1 MRVCAL
7 IAAKN
12 EAVAIISTIDSI
24 ISAGVPKENV
34 YLVSDGSTDA
44 TVELALTR
52 EINVL
57 ALPINGGKSLA
68 IAKGIKHFNL
78 ASYDL
83 LALADAD
90 TTFEPGYFA
99 AMVRG
104 FEEFP
109 NAAIACGK
117 VKSRP
122 KNWLTAWRALQYAVG
137 HWLIKEGQNA
147 LRTINVA
154 AGCCSVFRMS
164 LFDQIWES
172 KPSIV
177 EDMMATLRAHDLGYD
192 VIYVRDAVVITA
204 DPQDLLRSYT
214 RQLIRWNGGAWSCT
228 RQLKMWGSTRRIALE
243 TQLVMSEGLVTSVLL
258 LLLPVWIYLFP
269 KTVETWLTIDG
280 GFMLFSATVVSLT
293 QKRWDILMYSPAY
306 VFLRFV
312 DSYLFLRSFYNAFFG
327 PQSGNLSWQSST
339 RYELTNEPRPRSAPA
354 IS

>member
-1 MRVCAL
+1 MKICAL

-12 EAVAIISTIDSI
+12 EAMAIVSTIDSI
-24 ISAGVPKENV
+24 IDAGVPKEDV
-34 YLVSDGSTDA
+34 YLVSDGSTDTTA
-44 TVELALTR
+44 ELALER
-52 EINVL
+52 GINVL
-57 ALPINGGKSLA
+57 ALTVNGGKSVA

-78 ASYDL
+78 KSYDL

-90 TTFEPGYFA
+90 TTFEAGYFD
-99 AMVRG
+99 AMKTG
-104 FEEFP
+104 FEKNP

-164 LFDQIWES
+164 LFDEVWES

-204 DPQDLLRSYT
+204 DPQDLIRSYS
-214 RQLIRWNGGAWSCT
+214 RQLVRWNGGAWTCT

-243 TQLVMSEGLVTSVLL
+243 TQLVLGEGLVTSLL
-258 LLLPVWIYLFP
+258 LVFMPVWFCLFP
-269 KTVETWLTIDG
+269 RTVETWFTIDS
-280 GFMLFSATVVSLT
+280 GFMFLSAAIASIT
-293 QKRWDILMYSPAY
+293 QKRWDIILYSPTY
-306 VFLRFV
+306 ILLRFV
-312 DSYLFLRSFYNAFFG
+312 DSYLFLRSFVKAFFQT
-327 PQSGNLSWQSST
+327 QSKQLSWQSST
-339 RYELTNEPRPRSAPA
+339 RYKLT
-354 IS
+354 

>member
-1 MRVCAL
+1 MKVCAL

-12 EAVAIISTIDSI
+12 EAVAIVSTIDSI
-24 ISAGVPKENV
+24 ISAGIDKKDI
-34 YLVSDGSTDA
+34 YLVSDGSTDDTA
-44 TVELALTR
+44 PLAAER
-52 EINVL
+52 GINVL
-57 ALPINGGKSLA
+57 ELPVNGGKSLA

-99 AMVRG
+99 AMVRA
-104 FEEFP
+104 FEKFP

-137 HWLIKEGQNA
+137 HWLIKEGQHA
-147 LRTINVA
+147 LGTINVA

-164 LFDQIWES
+164 LFDQVWES
-172 KPSIV
+172 RPSIV

-214 RQLIRWNGGAWSCT
+214 RQLIRWNGGAWTCT
-228 RQLKMWGSTRRIALE
+228 R
-243 TQLVMSEGLVTSVLL
+243 
-258 LLLPVWIYLFP
+258 
-269 KTVETWLTIDG
+269 
-280 GFMLFSATVVSLT
+280 
-293 QKRWDILMYSPAY
+293 
-306 VFLRFV
+306 
-312 DSYLFLRSFYNAFFG
+312 
-327 PQSGNLSWQSST
+327 
-339 RYELTNEPRPRSAPA
+339 
-354 IS
+354 

>member
-1 MRVCAL
+1 MKICAL
-7 IAAKN
+7 IAAKD
-12 EAVAIISTIDSI
+12 EAVAILMTIDSI
-24 ISAGVPKENV
+24 IAAGLSHKDI

-52 EINVL
+52 GINVL
-57 ALPINGGKSLA
+57 ALPVNGGKSLA
-68 IAKGIKHFNL
+68 IAKGIKHFEL
-78 ASYDL
+78 AKYDL

-99 AMVRG
+99 AMESA
-104 FEEFP
+104 FERCP

-192 VIYVRDAVVITA
+192 VIYVRDAVVVTA
-204 DPQDLLRSYT
+204 DPQDLLRSYS
-214 RQLIRWNGGAWSCT
+214 RQLLRWNGGAWTCT

-243 TQLVMSEGLVTSVLL
+243 TQMVLGEGLVTSILL
-258 LLLPVWIYLFP
+258 MFMPIWFFFFP
-269 KTVETWLTIDG
+269 RTVETWFTIDS
-280 GFMLFSATVVSLT
+280 GFMLLSATAVSVK
-293 QKRWDILMYSPAY
+293 QKRWDILLYSPAY
-306 VFLRFV
+306 IFLRFM
-312 DSYLFLRSFYNAFFG
+312 DSYLFLRSFCRAFFG
-327 PQSGNLSWQSST
+327 PQSGKLSWQSST
-339 RYELTNEPRPRSAPA
+339 RYKLS
-354 IS
+354 